1 MFPERSRF
9 ESPPLLVTF
18 PGSYPARQP
27 WYALPWACCCWWSRW
42 PPLDRLWM
50 TGGYPHAGNLH
61 IWNLADEIVHDTSDS
76 VQKNLI
82 MKIGDE
88 VSWWSALQHV
98 ATLRP
103 NPVPTFCHPGI
114 PARYA
119 PRGNGPREPF
129 SSAPLGGP
137 KWTWAGQKEKVIHK
151 KRRCQALTRGANS
164 SIHICICIY
173 YIYILY
179 I

>member
-1 MFPERSRF
+1 
-9 ESPPLLVTF
+9 
-18 PGSYPARQP
+18 
-27 WYALPWACCCWWSRW
+27 
-42 PPLDRLWM
+42 
-50 TGGYPHAGNLH
+50 
-61 IWNLADEIVHDTSDS
+61 
-76 VQKNLI
+76 

-164 SIHICICIY
+164 SIHICICILYIY
-173 YIYILY
+173 YIYNIY
-179 I
+179 IYSNQLHDIVIWLPLTIKNKDEYRRSPEVDVVIDYFHWQQRLIKMSI